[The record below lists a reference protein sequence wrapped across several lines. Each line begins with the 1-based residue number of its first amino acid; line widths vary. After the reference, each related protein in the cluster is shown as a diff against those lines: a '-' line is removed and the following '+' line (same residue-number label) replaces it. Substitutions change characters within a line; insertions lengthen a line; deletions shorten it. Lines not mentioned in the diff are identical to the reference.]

1 MVNSL
6 FELMLIGGPLMWPLF
21 ALLVV
26 AIIVFFERI
35 FSLAIYVRQKTILV
49 KEKLE
54 SPLAILD
61 FIVVTAPVIGFLGTV
76 TGMINAFKSISIAF
90 VIDLQVVAAGLYEA
104 LYTTA
109 FALMISILTSILVFI
124 LEIIITRI
132 CVEKN

>member
-1 MVNSL
+1 MVNSS

>member
-1 MVNSL
+1 
-6 FELMLIGGPLMWPLF
+6 MWPLF